1 MVITLVILKPVSA
14 NRSCCET
21 YVLDSACV
29 GMCDAMLMG
38 MCEKGV
44 LDVLEASACRDSI
57 HAIRNKCCP
66 STKLPIV
73 PSPPRKL
80 LPNQTV
86 STQVATI
93 GTIPECSPSFT
104 SLEG

>member
-1 MVITLVILKPVSA
+1 MLKPVSA

-21 YVLDSACV
+21 YVLDKACI
-29 GMCDAMLMG
+29 GMCDTMLMG

-44 LDVLEASACRDSI
+44 LDVLETSACRDSI

-73 PSPPRKL
+73 LSPPSQVLK
-80 LPNQTV
+80 NQTV
-86 STQVATI
+86 STQLATI
-93 GTIPECSPSFT
+93 ATIPECSPSFT
-104 SLEG
+104 SLKG